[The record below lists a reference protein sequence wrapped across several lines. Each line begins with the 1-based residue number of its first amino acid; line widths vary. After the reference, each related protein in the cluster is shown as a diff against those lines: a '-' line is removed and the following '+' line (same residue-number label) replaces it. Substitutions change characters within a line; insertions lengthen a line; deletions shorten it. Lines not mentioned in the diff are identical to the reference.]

1 MNCDEFR
8 TAVLTGQSS
17 DASRHHGETCAAC
30 RSRIERL
37 SLAHERLAD
46 PAVWEEPSPEL
57 AFQVEELITS
67 ANLGAADHDVA
78 RPTWIKFVAAAA
90 LVAVL
95 AAGAVTVAA
104 NRGDDPDWEVA
115 LPATDLATGATASV
129 RGWNE
134 SAGTRMVVSID
145 GLAPAPSGFLYEFW
159 LSDGPVHISAGTFH
173 SPGDIQL
180 WSGVKRAD
188 FPRLWVTLEPID
200 EDESPSGLT
209 VLDTGDV

>member
-8 TAVLTGQSS
+8 AAVLTGEMSE
-17 DASRHHGETCAAC
+17 ATRHHGETCAAC
-30 RSRIERL
+30 RSRIDRL

-67 ANLGAADHDVA
+67 AGRGGADHGIAKRRWTRLAVA
-78 RPTWIKFVAAAA
+78 VVVAI
-90 LVAVL
+90 LVA
-95 AAGAVTVAA
+95 GAITVTA
-104 NRGDDPDWEVA
+104 NRSDDPDWEVA
-115 LPATDLATGATASV
+115 LPATELASGATATV

-134 SAGTRMVVSID
+134 TAGTRMVVSIT
-145 GLAPAPSGFLYEFW
+145 GLSPAPPGYVYEFW
-159 LSDGPVHISAGTFH
+159 LSEGPVHISAGTFH
-173 SPGDIQL
+173 SQGDIQL

-200 EDESPSGLT
+200 DDESPSGQT